1 MRLIGIWIVVVVVPL
16 LPLRGYD
23 SPTGSV
29 ESLFPNVASIVI
41 GHVAVGV
48 PVAYNSVCGLVG
60 LAGVAFSLVE
70 AGVVFLQPAECVVR
84 VVGALAVVEVAAI
97 IELAVVFA
105 FAVAVVEG
113 TC

>member
-1 MRLIGIWIVVVVVPL
+1 MILIGIWIVVVVVRL

-29 ESLFPNVASIVI
+29 ENLFPNAASIVI
-41 GHVAVGV
+41 GHVAAGV
-48 PVAYNSVCGLVG
+48 LVEDNSVCGLAG

-70 AGVVFLQPAECVVR
+70 VGVVFLQPAECVVR

-97 IELAVVFA
+97 IALAVVFA
-105 FAVAVVEG
+105 SEAAVVEG

>member
-1 MRLIGIWIVVVVVPL
+1 MILIGIWIVVVVVRL

-29 ESLFPNVASIVI
+29 ENLFPNAASIVI
-41 GHVAVGV
+41 GHVAAGV
-48 PVAYNSVCGLVG
+48 LVEDNSVCGLVG

-70 AGVVFLQPAECVVR
+70 VGVVSRQPVECVAR

-97 IELAVVFA
+97 IALAVVFA
-105 FAVAVVEG
+105 SEAAVVEG